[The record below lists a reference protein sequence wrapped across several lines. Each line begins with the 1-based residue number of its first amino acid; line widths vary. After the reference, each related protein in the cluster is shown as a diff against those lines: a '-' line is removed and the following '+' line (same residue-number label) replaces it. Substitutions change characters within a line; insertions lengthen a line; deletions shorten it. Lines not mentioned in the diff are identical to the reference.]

1 MADVIKAVDYYYITS
16 PDKPG
21 AGAKMLDPFR
31 KAGVSFLA
39 VHAFPEGKGVQVDL
53 VPAKGAAFLRA
64 ARRARMRVSKKKK
77 AFLVQGTDRAGALA
91 GVMAKLGAA
100 KINVIA
106 VTGLCAGKRRFAL
119 IFWVKPKDQRAAAR
133 ALGAKA

>member
-1 MADVIKAVDYYYITS
+1 MADVIKVVDYYYITS

-39 VHAFPEGKGVQVDL
+39 VHAFPEGKRVQVDF
-53 VPAKGAAFLRA
+53 VPVKGGAFLRA
-64 ARRARMRVSKKKK
+64 ARRARLRVSKKKK

-91 GVMAKLGAA
+91 GVMARLGAA
-100 KINVIA
+100 KINVTA

>member
-39 VHAFPEGKGVQVDL
+39 VHAFPEGKRVQVDF
-53 VPAKGAAFLRA
+53 VPRA
-64 ARRARMRVSKKKK
+64 ARRARLRVSKKKK

-91 GVMAKLGAA
+91 GVMARLGAA
-100 KINVIA
+100 KINVTA

-119 IFWVKPKDQRAAAR
+119 IFWVKPEDQRAAAR